1 MLKER
6 GVKSVRALI
15 GGWNEW
21 VKDGNKIVKGDRP
34 TP

>member
-6 GVKSVRALI
+6 GVKSVRALR

-21 VKDGNKIVKGDRP
+21 VSEGNPTVK
-34 TP
+34 